1 MTRSSARRSRV
12 GRFDS
17 PSSRGW
23 AFGAGPVVPATARG
37 PAGDVSVGAQHAAPL
52 PGDIGSRSAP
62 RYAEVVLPV
71 PVPRTYTYLIP
82 ADLEP
87 RVVPGARVVVPV
99 QRRQVVGIVAAVDA
113 APPASTVAVK
123 PIAAAPDAAPAITAP
138 LLALGV
144 WMSRYYGAP
153 LGLALRALLPGALWS
168 VRRPAGPAE
177 QVERVLT
184 LTGALPSLLER
195 ERAFKRAP
203 KRRVASGARQAIG
216 GPAPARHLAAQLGLS
231 PAALDGLVTQGLARY
246 TDVPRARDPFASSAS
261 YATRRL
267 GARLN
272 ARSRS

>member
-1 MTRSSARRSRV
+1 M
-12 GRFDS
+12 
-17 PSSRGW
+17 
-23 AFGAGPVVPATARG
+23 
-37 PAGDVSVGAQHAAPL
+37 
-52 PGDIGSRSAP
+52 
-62 RYAEVVLPV
+62 VLPV

-138 LLALGV
+138 LLALGL

-203 KRRVASGARQAIG
+203 KRRVA
-216 GPAPARHLAAQLGLS
+216 
-231 PAALDGLVTQGLARY
+231 
-246 TDVPRARDPFASSAS
+246 
-261 YATRRL
+261 
-267 GARLN
+267 
-272 ARSRS
+272 

>member
-1 MTRSSARRSRV
+1 MLFRSRV

-17 PSSRGW
+17 PSSRAW

-138 LLALGV
+138 LLAR
-144 WMSRYYGAP
+144 S
-153 LGLALRALLPGALWS
+153 
-168 VRRPAGPAE
+168 E
-177 QVERVLT
+177 E
-184 LTGALPSLLER
+184 
-195 ERAFKRAP
+195 
-203 KRRVASGARQAIG
+203 RRVGKEC
-216 GPAPARHLAAQLGLS
+216 
-231 PAALDGLVTQGLARY
+231 
-246 TDVPRARDPFASSAS
+246 
-261 YATRRL
+261 
-267 GARLN
+267 
-272 ARSRS
+272 RSRWSPYH

>member
-1 MTRSSARRSRV
+1 MV

-52 PGDIGSRSAP
+52 PGDMGSRSAP

-138 LLALGV
+138 LLALGG

-153 LGLALRALLPGALWS
+153 LGLALRALRS
-168 VRRPAGPAE
+168 E
-177 QVERVLT
+177 E
-184 LTGALPSLLER
+184 
-195 ERAFKRAP
+195 
-203 KRRVASGARQAIG
+203 RRVGKEG
-216 GPAPARHLAAQLGLS
+216 
-231 PAALDGLVTQGLARY
+231 
-246 TDVPRARDPFASSAS
+246 
-261 YATRRL
+261 
-267 GARLN
+267 
-272 ARSRS
+272 RSRWSPYHLKKKRQSQVV